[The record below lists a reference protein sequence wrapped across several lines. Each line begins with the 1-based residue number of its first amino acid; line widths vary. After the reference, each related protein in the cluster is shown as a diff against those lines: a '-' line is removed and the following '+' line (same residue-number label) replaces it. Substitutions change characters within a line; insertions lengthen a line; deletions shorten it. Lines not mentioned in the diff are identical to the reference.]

1 MKKILLSLLLFIPFV
16 GFSQIVTFSF
26 TGALGDET
34 TFAPNAQPS
43 NAVVSNM
50 SRGSSISPSTTA
62 NKFNSSSW
70 PTAGLSATAYYE
82 FTITPNAN
90 VTLNLSSLSLSER
103 RSLTGVANWELRS
116 SNDSYA
122 TTIGTVFTVP
132 DNDLER
138 TGQTINLP
146 ATAAFSART
155 TPLTF
160 RIYGYNAEG
169 GAGTWRID
177 DVVLNGIITLPISLT
192 SFTAKAVDKT
202 ILLNW
207 ATASEKN
214 NKSFEIFKSYDG
226 KSFTSIATLDGAGN
240 SDTEKAYAFVDENP
254 YAGANYYQLKQI
266 DFDGKSAVSD
276 VVSATAKIEEVKLS
290 VYASSSSVSVNIN
303 SPNQTTGILNLFDIN
318 GKKLATQT
326 VDLTK
331 GFNEI
336 NFAQSL
342 NTGTYFIN
350 LSADGK
356 TTSLKFI
363 K

>member
-43 NAVVSNM
+43 NAVVSSM
-50 SRGSSISPSTTA
+50 SRGSSISPSKTA

-116 SNDSYA
+116 SNDSYS

-138 TGQTINLP
+138 TGQTISLP

-177 DVVLNGIITLPISLT
+177 DVVLNGITTLPISLT
-192 SFTAKAVDKT
+192 SFTAKAVDET
-202 ILLNW
+202 ILINW

-214 NKSFEIFKSYDG
+214 NKSFEVLKSYDG
-226 KSFTSIATLDGAGN
+226 KSFTSIATLNGAGN
-240 SDTEKAYAFVDENP
+240 SDSEKTYSFVDENP
-254 YAGANYYQLKQI
+254 YAGANYYKLKQT
-266 DFDGKSAVSD
+266 DFDGKTAVSEI
-276 VVSATAKIEEVKLS
+276 VSATAKIEEVKLS
-290 VYASSSSVSVNIN
+290 AFASSSSVSININ
-303 SPNQTTGILNLFDIN
+303 SPNQTIGTLSLFDMT
-318 GKKLATQT
+318 GRKLDSQSIS
-326 VDLTK
+326 LTK
-331 GFNEI
+331 GFNAA
-336 NFAQSL
+336 NFSQSV
-342 NTGTYFIN
+342 NNGIYFIN
-350 LSADGK
+350 LIADGK
-356 TTSLKFI
+356 VTSLKFV